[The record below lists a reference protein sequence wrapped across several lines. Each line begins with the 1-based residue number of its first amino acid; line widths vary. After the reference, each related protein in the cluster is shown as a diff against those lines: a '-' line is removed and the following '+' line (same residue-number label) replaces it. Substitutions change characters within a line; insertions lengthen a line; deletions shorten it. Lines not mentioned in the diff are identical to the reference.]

1 MADSRNSPGVHFPPP
16 FLFVAGLALA
26 WWLHRQQPLAIFTSN
41 SGLRLLAGWFVFL
54 QGFVLLLTG
63 LATLFLNRTA
73 IYPNQP
79 ASALIQSGPYR
90 FTRNPMYLALAISY
104 VGFAMLSNML
114 WALILLPVVIIALH
128 VTVIRREERYL
139 QEAFGRTYTDY
150 CRRVRRWF

>member
-1 MADSRNSPGVHFPPP
+1 M
-16 FLFVAGLALA
+16 AGLAAA
-26 WWLHRQQPLAIFTSN
+26 WWLHRQYPLPLISG
-41 SGLRLLAGWFVFL
+41 SDGLRLLGGWFILL
-54 QGFVLLLTG
+54 QGFVLLITG

-79 ASALIQSGPYR
+79 ASTIVQSGPYR
-90 FTRNPMYLALAISY
+90 FTRNPMYLALSISY
-104 VGFAMLSNML
+104 VGLALLSNML
-114 WALILLPVVIIALH
+114 WALVLLPVVILVLQ